1 MTELR
6 WEWEQL
12 DRRRGRQRSA
22 LLVGGNLG
30 AAGGHGMPP
39 DGSNDLADDL
49 EIRDWELLGT
59 AGHAEEDASMVREIW
74 GMIGVFCLVCV
85 VDLIWVVC
93 GEMIISS
100 LLISLSAKL
109 WSFDFDSLSWVGVLV
124 VCKNQCLCRE
134 VFCVSLGG

>member
-22 LLVGGNLG
+22 LLVGGSLG

-59 AGHAEEDASMVREIW
+59 AGHAEEDADMVLEIW
-74 GMIGVFCLVCV
+74 G
-85 VDLIWVVC
+85 
-93 GEMIISS
+93 
-100 LLISLSAKL
+100 K
-109 WSFDFDSLSWVGVLV
+109 
-124 VCKNQCLCRE
+124 
-134 VFCVSLGG
+134 